1 MGFSHSRQLK
11 TKETSH
17 LFLPRLRQKQARLM
31 SHQLF
36 GFWIALKATAW
47 QCFRASVLKRLS
59 F

>member
-11 TKETSH
+11 PEETPR
-17 LFLPRLRQKQARLM
+17 LLLPRLRQKQARLT

-36 GFWIALKATAW
+36 GFWIAMMAIAW
-47 QCFRASVLKRLS
+47 QCFRASVLKCLS